1 MLSYCLFCSA
11 PTANPHGF
19 CSEECYDGHAV
30 ALEETQ
36 LIPALPDDEC
46 PLCGP
51 ADCCTCSYL
60 PADTHRECEF
70 CGEVFCVC
78 ERGSKWDDVDD
89 EFYYEPPDCDLWN
102 ER

>member
-30 ALEETQ
+30 ALT
-36 LIPALPDDEC
+36 DDEC

-51 ADCCTCSYL
+51 ADCCTCSYT
-60 PADTHRECEF
+60 PAPLDDEPHRECEF

-78 ERGSKWDDVDD
+78 ERESWDCGPSAWDDD
-89 EFYYEPPDCDLWN
+89 YTI
-102 ER
+102 ERFDSEW